1 MKAAVAALLGVAV
14 VSSAVAGSNET
25 LMEER
30 RRAAFSLNE
39 KILERLRLAPEG
51 SQVILS
57 VRVGPGTG
65 SDRDF
70 RVDDLVVVDERA
82 RAERG
87 EVLRR
92 LGLGDDG
99 VDRGPV
105 PVPAPIPAP
114 RSR

>member
-1 MKAAVAALLGVAV
+1 MKAALAALLGIAAV
-14 VSSAVAGSNET
+14 LPASAGSNEA

-57 VRVGPGTG
+57 VRVGPGVG
-65 SDRDF
+65 ADRDF
-70 RVDDLVVVDERA
+70 RVDDLVVMDGRTG
-82 RAERG
+82 AERSDA
-87 EVLRR
+87 LRR

-105 PVPAPIPAP
+105 PVPAPPI
-114 RSR
+114 R

>member
-1 MKAAVAALLGVAV
+1 VTAMKAAFVALLGAAV
-14 VSSAVAGSNET
+14 VLPALAGSNEA

-57 VRVGPGTG
+57 VRVGPGSG
-65 SDRDF
+65 PDRDF
-70 RVDDLVVVDERA
+70 RVDDLVVVDDRA
-82 RAERG
+82 RAERS

-99 VDRGPV
+99 VDR
-105 PVPAPIPAP
+105 VPAPIPAP
-114 RSR
+114 RAR

>member
-1 MKAAVAALLGVAV
+1 MKAILLAVLGAAAV
-14 VSSAVAGSNET
+14 LPAVAGSNEA

-57 VRVGPGTG
+57 VRVGPGIG
-65 SDRDF
+65 ADRDF
-70 RVDDLVVVDERA
+70 RIDDLVVVDGRA

-99 VDRGPV
+99 VDRVPA
-105 PVPAPIPAP
+105 PVPAPPA
-114 RSR
+114 R

>member
-1 MKAAVAALLGVAV
+1 MTAMKAAVAVLLGATV
-14 VSSAVAGSNET
+14 VLPALAGSNEA

-39 KILERLRLAPEG
+39 KILERLQLAPEG

-65 SDRDF
+65 ADREF
-70 RVDDLVVVDERA
+70 RVDELVVVDERA

-92 LGLGDDG
+92 LGLGGDG
-99 VDRGPV
+99 VDRGPLA
-105 PVPAPIPAP
+105 VPAP
-114 RSR
+114 RVR

>member
-1 MKAAVAALLGVAV
+1 MMKAAFFAFLGIAAALPAF
-14 VSSAVAGSNET
+14 AGSNEA

-39 KILERLRLAPEG
+39 KILERLRLAPDG
-51 SQVILS
+51 AQVILS

-65 SDRDF
+65 ADRDF
-70 RVDDLVVVDERA
+70 RIDDLVVMDDRA

-87 EVLRR
+87 DALRR

-99 VDRGPV
+99 IDRVPA
-105 PVPAPIPAP
+105 PVPAPRP
-114 RSR
+114 R

>member
-1 MKAAVAALLGVAV
+1 MIAMKAALSALLGIVAV
-14 VSSAVAGSNET
+14 MPALAGSNEA

-57 VRVGPGTG
+57 VRLGPGSG
-65 SDRDF
+65 ADRDF
-70 RVDDLVVVDERA
+70 RVDDLVVVDDRA

-99 VDRGPV
+99 VDRVPA
-105 PVPAPIPAP
+105 PVPAPKV
-114 RSR
+114 R

>member
-1 MKAAVAALLGVAV
+1 MKAVLLAVLGAAAV
-14 VSSAVAGSNET
+14 LPALAGSNEA

-65 SDRDF
+65 VDREF
-70 RVDDLVVVDERA
+70 RVDDLVVMDDRA

-92 LGLGDDG
+92 LGFGDDG

-105 PVPAPIPAP
+105 PVPAPKA
-114 RSR
+114 R

>member
-1 MKAAVAALLGVAV
+1 MKAAAVALLLGAAVALP
-14 VSSAVAGSNET
+14 ALAGSNEA

-57 VRVGPGTG
+57 VRVGPGIG
-65 SDRDF
+65 ADREF
-70 RVDDLVVVDERA
+70 RVDELVVVDERA

-99 VDRGPV
+99 VDRGSV
-105 PVPAPIPAP
+105 AVPAPRA
-114 RSR
+114 R